1 MTLLAFEAH
10 RVIFITNGDEALGGA
25 RAQAEAQR
33 MMVEKMFAAARVWQ
47 LLMFGHPPQTVV
59 RELRSR
65 VRANQRRLSRL

>member
-10 RVIFITNGDEALGGA
+10 RVISLRMATMALGGA

-33 MMVEKMFAAARVWQ
+33 MMVEKMFAAAPVWQ

>member
-1 MTLLAFEAH
+1 MTLLGFEAA
-10 RVIFITNGDEALGGA
+10 RWLWVA

-47 LLMFGHPPQTVV
+47 LLMFGHAPQTVV